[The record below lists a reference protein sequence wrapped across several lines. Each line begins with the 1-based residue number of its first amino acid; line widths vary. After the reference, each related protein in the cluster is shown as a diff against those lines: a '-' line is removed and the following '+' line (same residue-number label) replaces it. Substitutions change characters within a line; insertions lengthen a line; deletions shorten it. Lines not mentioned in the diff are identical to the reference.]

1 MEKKAKKDYQT
12 HVMTERTHLSQVRRA
27 FTKSLD
33 GSHIDPGLINFYV
46 TCCHYLNY
54 SQFFRASTPRLQ
66 DGYMPETPRSQ
77 RHKEAR
83 ACHTKGPQKP

>member
-33 GSHIDPGLINFYV
+33 VSHIDPGLINFYV
-46 TCCHYLNY
+46 TCCHYLN
-54 SQFFRASTPRLQ
+54 
-66 DGYMPETPRSQ
+66 
-77 RHKEAR
+77 
-83 ACHTKGPQKP
+83 